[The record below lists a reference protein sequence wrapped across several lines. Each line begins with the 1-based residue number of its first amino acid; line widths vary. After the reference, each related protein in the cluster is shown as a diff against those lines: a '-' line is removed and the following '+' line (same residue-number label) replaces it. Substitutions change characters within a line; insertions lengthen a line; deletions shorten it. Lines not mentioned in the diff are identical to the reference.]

1 MNGDGDIDLTN
12 GIDGDSVERDIDL
25 TGTTLPPPPRIVVT
39 RKPTLF
45 AGYEDVEYDPSV
57 YAYEYD
63 YEDDGEDDGVTI
75 ADEGGTTF
83 SAVVRC
89 KLIISR

>member
-12 GIDGDSVERDIDL
+12 SIDGDYVERDIDL
-25 TGTTLPPPPRIVVT
+25 TGTTVPPPPPTPRQP
-39 RKPTLF
+39 PTLF

-63 YEDDGEDDGVTI
+63 YD
-75 ADEGGTTF
+75 DEGRY
-83 SAVVRC
+83 SV
-89 KLIISR
+89 LS